1 VRNLNNYEFQ
11 FHTNRQRSSYIS
23 RLFKH
28 HNHETVVLAFDKE
41 RGVVIESDQYEI
53 GYYRADWRFE
63 DTNQWT
69 RISGKIEL

>member
-1 VRNLNNYEFQ
+1 MNFNF
-11 FHTNRQRSSYIS
+11 RQTDKEAPI
-23 RLFKH
+23 FPGFFMH